1 MTADQIQ
8 ALKYA
13 LADAEQDRDR
23 ACATL
28 RDRAVR
34 IRENMDSLVRRLDRG
49 GSVNSLGEI
58 QGSGGDLDRACAVL
72 HEREEQVNRMR
83 FVCQRLAST
92 NHDLS

>member
-1 MTADQIQ
+1 MTADEIQ

-23 ACATL
+23 AIATL

-34 IRENMDSLVRRLDRG
+34 IRENMDRLVQRLDHG
-49 GSVNSLGEI
+49 GNVNSLGEI

-72 HEREEQVNRMR
+72 HERMDAIVRLR
-83 FVCQRLAST
+83 FVCQRLTDDAT
-92 NHDLS
+92 R